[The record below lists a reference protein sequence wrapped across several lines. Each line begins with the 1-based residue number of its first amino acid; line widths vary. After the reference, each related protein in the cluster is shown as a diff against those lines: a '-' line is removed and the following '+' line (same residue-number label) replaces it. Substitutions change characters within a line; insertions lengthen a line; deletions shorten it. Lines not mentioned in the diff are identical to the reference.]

1 MPGRIYQREAS
12 RGRGVRRPVKGQGE
26 FTFTSDDIGI
36 GDTTVY
42 FQISQ
47 IGFGTALEGQ
57 DYTLAGAT
65 PQGGGVY
72 AVTIP
77 DSSGEATVEIT
88 PIDTGAVGG
97 SESVVL
103 DLVPGQGYD
112 VDNDSSTA
120 TVTIFNNDLPSVSIV
135 ADEPDATGLSGPGE
149 FTVTR
154 NGPTGEPLLVNYS
167 IGGTATNGQ
176 DYQTIPGDVVIPA
189 GSSTAAIPI
198 DPLYVGS
205 TSGSTTVVL
214 TLAAGLGYSIADPA
228 PSDTVTIED
237 NSDPQA
243 PPASEFYIG
252 LGGTY
257 AVPAGATTLYLGL
270 HDGFDW
276 TDNQGTVSAELT
288 WNVGGEVNESVPATA
303 CRDFAFA
310 PSGLTGPQG
319 ENVDAD
325 RPIEVSVPEGATSVT
340 ITASGTW
347 SYKYPD
353 DPGNG
358 PDGVDPPDILQTSS
372 AYRTE
377 TLHSEN
383 IILDTCNLASL
394 EGMWTPVTP
403 PPTLAVHDTV
413 AVAGDN
419 ETFTVT
425 LSQAVDYTV
434 TVPYSTQNGSAH
446 GRHGLHGHERHADLL
461 AG

>member
-1 MPGRIYQREAS
+1 M
-12 RGRGVRRPVKGQGE
+12 
-26 FTFTSDDIGI
+26 
-36 GDTTVY
+36 
-42 FQISQ
+42 
-47 IGFGTALEGQ
+47 
-57 DYTLAGAT
+57 
-65 PQGGGVY
+65 
-72 AVTIP
+72 
-77 DSSGEATVEIT
+77 
-88 PIDTGAVGG
+88 GG

-228 PSDTVTIED
+228 SSDTVTIED

-303 CRDFAFA
+303 CVDFAFA
-310 PSGLTGPQG
+310 PAASPGRREKTSMPIARLRFPCRRERQALPLRHPAHGVTSTRMTLATDPT
-319 ENVDAD
+319 EWT
-325 RPIEVSVPEGATSVT
+325 RPT
-340 ITASGTW
+340 
-347 SYKYPD
+347 SYKPAR
-353 DPGNG
+353 
-358 PDGVDPPDILQTSS
+358 LTERRLCTR
-372 AYRTE
+372 RT
-377 TLHSEN
+377 
-383 IILDTCNLASL
+383 
-394 EGMWTPVTP
+394 
-403 PPTLAVHDTV
+403 
-413 AVAGDN
+413 
-419 ETFTVT
+419 
-425 LSQAVDYTV
+425 
-434 TVPYSTQNGSAH
+434 
-446 GRHGLHGHERHADLL
+446 
-461 AG
+461 